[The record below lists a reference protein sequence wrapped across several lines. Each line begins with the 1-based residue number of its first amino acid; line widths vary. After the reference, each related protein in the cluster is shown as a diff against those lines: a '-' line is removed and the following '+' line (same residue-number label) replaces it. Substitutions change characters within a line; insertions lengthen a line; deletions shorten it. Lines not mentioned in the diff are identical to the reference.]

1 MCGGTGFYLGAAGT
15 EFVRIDRPG
24 AGHRLATTALA
35 MGVPDVCPLEDTIP
49 ALIMILKHDRDVR
62 MKDQIGRSQLAT
74 AVFGK
79 GSMEGYL
86 QVMYTP
92 SELKSNFAKVEE
104 EKEKASN
111 MAMLARMKMLS
122 ASFQIKEIRE

>member
-1 MCGGTGFYLGAAGT
+1 M
-15 EFVRIDRPG
+15 RIDRPG

-122 ASFQIKEIRE
+122 ASFQIQEIRE